1 MKNEQQNDP
10 NKKQE
15 QAKKPPVENQ
25 RDQSQQQQKGDMSQ
39 KNQSSPGKDNS
50 NITVGNDGKIG
61 KAHDQ
66 WNKDSNKG
74 DKDIQR
80 DNQVKSNKTV
90 TEPEIDAPIYD
101 PEKTEKKIPQM
112 EGNKE
117 KK

>member
-15 QAKKPPVENQ
+15 QAIKPPVENQ
-25 RDQSQQQQKGDMSQ
+25 RDQSQQQKGDMSQ

-90 TEPEIDAPIYD
+90 TEPEIDAPISD

-112 EGNKE
+112 DGNKE